1 MIPGTDVRV
10 GEKTKSAERH
20 GIRRRR
26 AAAIKDKK
34 SASSNVNVILKY
46 P

>member
-1 MIPGTDVRV
+1 MIGTDVRV

-26 AAAIKDKK
+26 AAAIKDK